1 MGHIRNMQIA
11 LAAAGFYDR
20 NIEYNKNNL
29 HPTANEGKSRQEA
42 PAGDEN
48 ILIVEV

>member
-20 NIEYNKNNL
+20 NIEYNKNKIISIL
-29 HPTANEGKSRQEA
+29 QQMRGKADRKYLPEMKTY
-42 PAGDEN
+42 
-48 ILIVEV
+48 